1 MANPGREV
9 SLTDRHRRFVDTQVE
24 EGRHAS
30 ASEVVSEALRRY
42 ETDIAAESAAI
53 AALQAIAD
61 RSEAGEG
68 IGDFIDIENDN
79 HLRRVIEDAL
89 ADAVAKVRNDSMLGN
104 AASSASLRSDIKS
117 PECRDRDRQGPAPPP
132 LSGRPPG
139 RRCAA
144 DPVSRR

>member
-1 MANPGREV
+1 MANPGREI

-61 RSEAGEG
+61 RSEAGER

-89 ADAVAKVRNDSMLGN
+89 ADAVAKVRNDSM
-104 AASSASLRSDIKS
+104 
-117 PECRDRDRQGPAPPP
+117 Q
-132 LSGRPPG
+132 
-139 RRCAA
+139 
-144 DPVSRR
+144 